1 MSGFLQQILNVARL
15 RPVRRSGHRGTML
28 ADACVFFQKKEEP
41 MATIDNFFVA
51 TGPGP
56 LFAGLQSIPFDRQTA
71 SFRVGVYAT
80 GQKFGLQGVALSN
93 AGDTIDVPEFGP
105 AGVYGAATTSPGVVG
120 W

>member
-1 MSGFLQQILNVARL
+1 
-15 RPVRRSGHRGTML
+15 
-28 ADACVFFQKKEEP
+28 

-105 AGVYGAATTSPGVVG
+105 AGVYGAATTSPGVIG
-120 W
+120 WSRENDGCQGASFTGTAIRAVSLFGPGIDSLSGALTGV